1 MHDLTTE
8 IAAAA
13 ARAVVEDG
21 LEYGS
26 AKHHAL
32 KQLGLPPRTAL
43 PSNEVLEAAVLEHI
57 AIFCADTQPAELLA
71 LRQMALLWMERLTE
85 FRPHLSG
92 AVWRGTATRLS
103 DIYIQL
109 YCDDSKSAEIMLI
122 NQGIRYE
129 PGTLRGF
136 AGLEVGVLSLQVP
149 CKALQARVGIH
160 LLNYDLDDLRQAPR
174 NDAGGQSLRGSL
186 TALKALLA
194 TSAL

>member
-85 FRPHLSG
+85 FRPPPQ
-92 AVWRGTATRLS
+92 WRGLARNCNTTF
-103 DIYIQL
+103 
-109 YCDDSKSAEIMLI
+109 
-122 NQGIRYE
+122 RY
-129 PGTLRGF
+129 LHS
-136 AGLEVGVLSLQVP
+136 VVL
-149 CKALQARVGIH
+149 
-160 LLNYDLDDLRQAPR
+160 
-174 NDAGGQSLRGSL
+174 
-186 TALKALLA
+186 
-194 TSAL
+194 